1 MSLAIANT
9 SWKKFRRVIRF
20 NGLPPPVKRIV
31 VATLGIT
38 VVAVGVAMIVLP
50 GPAFIMIPL
59 GLAILATEFSWARR
73 WLRKG
78 RDVLKNTRNNWRKY
92 KKRTASRPR
101 LAAPENIKRGGGRGN
116 LTRRK

>member
-1 MSLAIANT
+1 MSLAVANT

-20 NGLPPPVKRIV
+20 NGLPPPVKRTV
-31 VATLGIT
+31 DATLGIT

-78 RDVLKNTRNNWRKY
+78 RDVLKKTKNNWRKY
-92 KKRTASRPR
+92 KGRSASR
-101 LAAPENIKRGGGRGN
+101 LQ
-116 LTRRK
+116 L